1 MKDKIT
7 VVALGG
13 NAISREFE
21 EGNIYQQFAN
31 TRKSLR
37 GIVDLIGQGHKIA
50 LTHGNGP
57 QIGNYLIRVEESR
70 NIVPPIP
77 LGVLVADVQ
86 GGMGYM
92 ISQTLINKLKKRKI
106 NRNVVTIVTQVLVN
120 KDDSSINN
128 PDKFVGPYYDES
140 EVDRLEKERK
150 WILKKDSNRGWRRVV
165 PSPIPIKIIE
175 KDVIKKLVDDRNV
188 VITAGG
194 GGIPVYY
201 EDDGSLEGVDAVIDK
216 DRTAAILANDINAE
230 DLIIITATDH
240 VYLNFDK
247 PDREPLNEISVALAK
262 QYHADGQFP
271 AGNMGPK
278 IEAAIN
284 FIENGGKRTIITS
297 LENTREAVTGKVG
310 TVITG

>member
-175 KDVIKKLVDDRNV
+175 KDVIKKLVDDGNV
-188 VITAGG
+188 VIAAGG

-201 EDDGSLEGVDAVIDK
+201 EDDGRLEGVDAVIDK

-297 LENTREAVTGKVG
+297 LENTREAVTGKIG

>member
-188 VITAGG
+188 VIAAGG

-247 PDREPLNEISVALAK
+247 PDREPLNEISVAQAK

-297 LENTREAVTGKVG
+297 LENTREAVTGKIG

>member
-175 KDVIKKLVDDRNV
+175 KDVIKKLVDDGNV
-188 VITAGG
+188 VIAAGG

-201 EDDGSLEGVDAVIDK
+201 QDDGRLEGVDAVIDK

-297 LENTREAVTGKVG
+297 LENTREAVTGKIG

>member
-1 MKDKIT
+1 MNNKIT

-31 TRKSLR
+31 TREALR
-37 GIVDLIGQGHKIA
+37 GIVDLVAQGHKIA

-70 NIVPPIP
+70 KIVPPIP

-92 ISQTLINKLKKRKI
+92 ISQSLINRLRKR
-106 NRNVVTIVTQVLVN
+106 NLSRNVITVVTQVLVN
-120 KDDSSINN
+120 KDDASINE

-165 PSPIPIKIIE
+165 PSPIPIEIIE
-175 KDVIKKLVDDRNV
+175 KDIIKKLVDEGNV
-188 VITAGG
+188 VIAAGG

-230 DLIIITATDH
+230 DLIIVTATDR

-247 PDREPLNEISVALAK
+247 SDQEPLNNISVKQAK
-262 QYHADGQFP
+262 QYYEDGQFP
-271 AGNMGPK
+271 AGSMGPK

-284 FIENGGKRTIITS
+284 FLENGGQRAIITS
-297 LENTREAVTGKVG
+297 LENTREAVSGKVG

>member
-106 NRNVVTIVTQVLVN
+106 N
-120 KDDSSINN
+120 
-128 PDKFVGPYYDES
+128 
-140 EVDRLEKERK
+140 
-150 WILKKDSNRGWRRVV
+150 
-165 PSPIPIKIIE
+165 
-175 KDVIKKLVDDRNV
+175 
-188 VITAGG
+188 
-194 GGIPVYY
+194 
-201 EDDGSLEGVDAVIDK
+201 
-216 DRTAAILANDINAE
+216 
-230 DLIIITATDH
+230 LII
-240 VYLNFDK
+240 K
-247 PDREPLNEISVALAK
+247 ALS
-262 QYHADGQFP
+262 
-271 AGNMGPK
+271 N
-278 IEAAIN
+278 
-284 FIENGGKRTIITS
+284 
-297 LENTREAVTGKVG
+297 
-310 TVITG
+310 

>member
-175 KDVIKKLVDDRNV
+175 KDVIKKLVDDGNV
-188 VITAGG
+188 VIAAGG

-201 EDDGSLEGVDAVIDK
+201 QDDGRLEGVDAVIDK

>member
-92 ISQTLINKLKKRKI
+92 ISQTLINILKKRKL

-140 EVDRLEKERK
+140 EVDRLKKERK

-175 KDVIKKLVDDRNV
+175 KDVIKKLVDDGNV
-188 VITAGG
+188 VIAAGG

-240 VYLNFDK
+240 VYLNFGK
-247 PDREPLNEISVALAK
+247 PDQKPLNEISVTLAK
-262 QYHADGQFP
+262 QYQADGQFP

-297 LENTREAVTGKVG
+297 LENTHEAVTGKVG

>member
-128 PDKFVGPYYDES
+128 PDKFVGPYYNES

-175 KDVIKKLVDDRNV
+175 KDVIKKLVDDGNV
-188 VITAGG
+188 VIAAGG

-201 EDDGSLEGVDAVIDK
+201 QDDGRLEGVDAVIDK

-297 LENTREAVTGKVG
+297 LENTREAVTGKIG